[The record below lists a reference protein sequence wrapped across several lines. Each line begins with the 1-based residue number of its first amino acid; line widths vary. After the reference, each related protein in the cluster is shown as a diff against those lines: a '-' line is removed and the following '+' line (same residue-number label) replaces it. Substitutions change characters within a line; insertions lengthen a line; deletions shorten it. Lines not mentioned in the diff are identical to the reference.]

1 MKVDEGYGDKTS
13 SKLKV
18 FEHVERA
25 LDVSDS
31 GNLQTDAISPL
42 YASHLECEGSAP
54 RFIGLR
60 DE

>member
-18 FEHVERA
+18 LEHVERA

-31 GNLQTDAISPL
+31 GVLQTDTISPL
-42 YASHLECEGSAP
+42 YASHRECEGSAP